1 MKQVAVVKYNAG
13 NTFSVMTALERLE
26 VTGKVTDDAHE
37 LQSADY
43 VIFPGVGAA
52 GSAMRYLR
60 ARGLDSVLCGLK
72 QPVLGICLGF
82 QLMCANSEEDST
94 QCLGIVPADVSRL
107 CGASKIPHVGWSR
120 VMRAEHPIFT
130 GVGPSPY
137 LYFVHSFRVSCG
149 AETIARCQY
158 GEEFAAAAVCRNFV
172 GVQFHPEKSGSLGER
187 IIRNFLEW
195 KPV

>member
-1 MKQVAVVKYNAG
+1 MRQVAIVKYNAG

-26 VTGKVTDDAHE
+26 ITGKVTDDPCE
-37 LQSADY
+37 LRSADC

-60 ARGLDSVLCGLK
+60 DRGLDSVLRELK

-82 QLMCANSEEDST
+82 QLMCMNSEEDAT
-94 QCLGIVPADVSRL
+94 PCLGIFPSGVSRL
-107 CGASKIPHVGWSR
+107 RSAPKVPHVGWSR
-120 VMRAEHPIFT
+120 VTGTEHPILAD
-130 GVGPSPY
+130 VGPSPY
-137 LYFVHSFRVSCG
+137 LYFVHSFRVSCS

-172 GVQFHPEKSGSLGER
+172 GVQFHPEKSGVVGEQ

-195 KPV
+195 EPV